1 MGMSIVVVDDSRSA
15 RKILCKELQELFD
28 AADVTIEE
36 AVNGLEALQCARSGK
51 YDLMFLDLTMPEMDG
66 FEVLR
71 TIKAEGLKIKVIVL
85 SADIQPKAQT
95 LVRELG
101 ALEFMCKPLDCD
113 AVLEVLRKSNFI

>member
-1 MGMSIVVVDDSRSA
+1 MSIIVVDDSRSA
-15 RKILCKELQELFD
+15 RRVLCRELQELFPIED
-28 AADVTIEE
+28 ITIDE

-51 YDLMFLDLTMPEMDG
+51 YDLMFLDLTMPVMDG
-66 FEVLR
+66 FDVLR
-71 TIKAEGLKIKVIVL
+71 TIKAEGIKIKVIVL

-113 AVLEVLRKSNFI
+113 AVLEVLRKNNFI